1 LLCSNTV
8 LDGIAE
14 VEEHEITILL
24 VINADQVLIEIG
36 FCRGQEFSVI
46 LNALSQ
52 LLWVFSVFENSFVRS
67 LEGDDDLGN
76 DFQVSDHL
84 DLVVVHGTAI
94 ENPAVRAAVRSLKS
108 ISHQVNNDIIRKW
121 FVLLETS
128 GQILSQLSIT
138 FASDCVL
145 EHLGDL
151 NVHELV
157 FLSDFDCLL
166 FRA

>member
-1 LLCSNTV
+1 MNNNQIKMIRDLEIVPQVVVAFERSDEAILK
-8 LDGIAE
+8 DAE
-14 VEEHEITILL
+14 NPEQLAKSVEDYREFLATAETDFNQYLIR
-24 VINADQVLIEIG
+24 INDE
-36 FCRGQEFSVI
+36 
-46 LNALSQ
+46 
-52 LLWVFSVFENSFVRS
+52 ENS
-67 LEGDDDLGN
+67 
-76 DFQVSDHL
+76 
-84 DLVVVHGTAI
+84 DLVFLNFCDAI